1 MSKNRIEV
9 IEAEKCIRINVKS
22 VKNMLDIFNG
32 LIDEGYKVTVNPIKK
47 TTNVYREVIDH
58 YEIEAAEVVTMEVGN
73 E

>member
-47 TTNVYREVIDH
+47 TNVYREVIDH
-58 YEIEAAEVVTMEVGN
+58 YEIEAAEVVTMEV
-73 E
+73 